1 MSVTYDLYRLQI
13 QAVSMAGS
21 ITKKRAYPIGE
32 ISRRSGVNIET
43 IRYYERIGIM
53 PAPDR
58 TPGGNRQYQHDG
70 LKRLF
75 FIKRS
80 RELGFRI
87 DEIRMLLSMVDSREF
102 SCADVHQITAA
113 HLSEVQSKIADLK
126 KLENVLKQMAAECS
140 RGDVPECPIIE
151 TLSELP
157 AVEME

>member
-1 MSVTYDLYRLQI
+1 
-13 QAVSMAGS
+13 MAGS

-32 ISRRSGVNIET
+32 MFRRSGVNIET

-58 TPGGNRQYQHDG
+58 TAGGNRQYHPDH

-87 DEIRMLLSMVDSREF
+87 EEIRILLSMVDSREF
-102 SCADVHQITAA
+102 SCADVHQITVA
-113 HLSEVQSKIADLK
+113 HLSEVRSKIADLR
-126 KLENVLKQMAAECS
+126 KLEKVLKQMAAECS

-151 TLSELP
+151 TLSEPPEL
-157 AVEME
+157 EIG